1 MTFGED
7 DMNASARLGGDLV
20 CGVLDQFEELAV
32 AVASLSDTAL
42 PVRVFGH
49 EAGVHGIRLQDTG
62 GLFENG
68 TDYL

>member
-1 MTFGED
+1 MIFGED
-7 DMNASARLGGDLV
+7 DLNASARLGGDLV
-20 CGVLDQFEELAV
+20 GSVLDKFEELAV
-32 AVASLSDTAL
+32 AVSALSDTAL

-49 EAGVHGIRLQDTG
+49 EAGVDGIRLQDAG